1 MFHQERASHLAKI
14 TYMPT
19 EEIIVHHV
27 LESDNKIIFFEDVVK
42 QILTKEIPVIP
53 TVNWIDGIAFAI
65 LDFPDTED
73 IVREEVK
80 GRIHYSAVFFTRVP
94 YQPEIVVNLGKEDIR
109 VRLRKAD
116 NNPDFVDLVEYL
128 KTFKNHPKVGTKLE
142 RPSS

>member
-53 TVNWIDGIAFAI
+53 TVNWIDGIAFAV
-65 LDFPDTED
+65 LAFPDTED